1 MLSARST
8 CIYVYLLVVRPQI
21 TAEGLSEAFSE
32 GEKAIGTCLREL
44 RELGLI
50 ETKKVHINGRIMTIS
65 HVVEPE
71 YWTAET
77 AVLLQ
82 HTPLYSLLSTN
93 SLYSYK
99 QERVAGGARDEYIQV
114 DLKTGGEMSFPR
126 EYDDSPVPF
135 DPEDKL
141 EFTRKDRERRQK
153 AYNEVKQEQFDNRIK
168 AKSERDPFDWSP
180 QQSCDEFVKRCN
192 DLWHV
197 QPWTMNKTRFTIAF
211 TNARKSYGTKGDIEL
226 KMMDLYFSQ
235 IKDRTDINQPEHVWK
250 RFITQFSNLQTEAR
264 RLMITPDDMVTET
277 IKAEK
282 SLEWLDNV

>member
-1 MLSARST
+1 VLSARST
-8 CIYVYLLVVRPQI
+8 GLYLYLLAARPQI

-44 RELGLI
+44 RDFGLI

-71 YWTAET
+71 YWTAEM

-82 HTPLYSLLSTN
+82 HTPLYSLLRTN

-99 QERVAGGARDEYIQV
+99 QERVADGVREQYIQV
-114 DLKTGGEMSFPR
+114 DLKTGGEMSFP
-126 EYDDSPVPF
+126 EYDDSPVPY
-135 DPEDKL
+135 DPEDKK
-141 EFTRKDRERRQK
+141 EFVYKNRERRQK
-153 AYNEVKQEQFDNRIK
+153 AYDVFKAEEFSAKVK
-168 AKSERDPFDWSP
+168 AKEETPPEHWNPEQAAAD
-180 QQSCDEFVKRCN
+180 FVKRCN

-197 QPWTMNKTRFTIAF
+197 KPWVMDRSRFRIALSK
-211 TNARKSYGTKGDIEL
+211 ARKTYGTTGDLEV

-235 IKDRTDINQPEHVWK
+235 IKDRTEINEPEHIWK
-250 RFITQFSNLQTEAR
+250 RFITQFGNLQTEAR

>member
-1 MLSARST
+1 
-8 CIYVYLLVVRPQI
+8 
-21 TAEGLSEAFSE
+21 
-32 GEKAIGTCLREL
+32 
-44 RELGLI
+44 
-50 ETKKVHINGRIMTIS
+50 MTIS
-65 HVVEPE
+65 YVVEPDS
-71 YWTAET
+71 WTAET
-77 AVLLQ
+77 AVLIQ
-82 HTPLYSLLSTN
+82 HTPLYSLLRTN

-99 QERVAGGARDEYIQV
+99 QEIVAGEARDEYIQV

-126 EYDDSPVPF
+126 EYDDSAVPF
-135 DPEDKL
+135 DPDDMT
-141 EFTRKDRERRQK
+141 EFARKSRERRQK
-153 AYNEVKQEQFDNRIK
+153 AYNEIKQEQFDIRIK
-168 AKSERDPFDWSP
+168 DKSTRDPFDWSP

-197 QPWTMNKTRFTIAF
+197 QPWTMNKSRFNIAF
-211 TNARKSYGTKGDIEL
+211 SNARKAYGTKGDLEL

-264 RLMITPDDMVTET
+264 RLMITTDDMVTET

>member
-8 CIYVYLLVVRPQI
+8 GIYLYLLTVRPQI
-21 TAEGLSEAFSE
+21 TAEGLAEAFSE
-32 GEKAIGTCLREL
+32 GRVAIAASLREL

-65 HVVEPE
+65 NVVEAE
-71 YWTAET
+71 YWTPET
-77 AVLLQ
+77 CVLLQ
-82 HTPLYSLLSTN
+82 HTPLYSLLRTN

-99 QERVAGGARDEYIQV
+99 QERVAGEARDEYIQV

-126 EYDDSPVPF
+126 EYDDSAVPF
-135 DPEDKL
+135 DPDDKL

-153 AYNEVKQEQFDNRIK
+153 AYNEIKQEQFDIRVK

-180 QQSCDEFVKRCN
+180 EQSCDEFVKRCN

-197 QPWTMNKTRFTIAF
+197 QPWTMNKTRFKIAF
-211 TNARKSYGTKGDIEL
+211 TNARKAYGTKGDLEL

-264 RLMITPDDMVTET
+264 RLMTTPDDMVTET
-277 IKAEK
+277 IKGEK

>member
-1 MLSARST
+1 MLSSRST
-8 CIYVYLLVVRPQI
+8 GIYLYLLLARPQI
-21 TAEGLSEAFSE
+21 TADGLSEVFSE
-32 GEKAIGTCLREL
+32 GRDAIAVCLREL
-44 RELGLI
+44 RGLGLI
-50 ETKKVHINGRIMTIS
+50 KTEKVRINGRIMTIS

-71 YWTAET
+71 YWALET
-77 AVLLQ
+77 RLLLQ
-82 HTPLYSLLSTN
+82 HTPLYSLLRTN

-99 QERVAGGARDEYIQV
+99 QERVAGEARDEYIQV

-126 EYDDSPVPF
+126 EYDDSAVPF
-135 DPEDKL
+135 DPDDKL

-153 AYNEVKQEQFDNRIK
+153 AYNESKQEQFDLRIK
-168 AKSERDPFDWSP
+168 DKSSRDPFDWSP

-197 QPWTMNKTRFTIAF
+197 QPWTMNKSRFNIAF
-211 TNARKSYGTKGDIEL
+211 SNARKAYGTKGDLEL

-264 RLMITPDDMVTET
+264 RLMTTPDDIVTET
-277 IKAEK
+277 IKGEK